1 MMLPRSQQYSKS
13 LVSNI
18 VVTTVN
24 APQYLNLQL
33 RKLLFKGKIKAK
45 KISLVEYI
53 TKTRNKYLIFSMEL

>member
-1 MMLPRSQQYSKS
+1 MMLPRSQQQSKS

-24 APQYLNLQL
+24 TPQYLNLQL

-53 TKTRNKYLIFSMEL
+53 TKTRNKYLIFSTEL